1 MALEWISGG
10 RVALE
15 FSANCLKFPVLFPV
29 TGNFAENGS
38 LWTGSSAISAKPL
51 AVRHQHDLADHA
63 SAPQ

>member
-38 LWTGSSAISAKPL
+38 LWTGSSARPL
-51 AVRHQHDLADHA
+51 AVRYQHDLADHA